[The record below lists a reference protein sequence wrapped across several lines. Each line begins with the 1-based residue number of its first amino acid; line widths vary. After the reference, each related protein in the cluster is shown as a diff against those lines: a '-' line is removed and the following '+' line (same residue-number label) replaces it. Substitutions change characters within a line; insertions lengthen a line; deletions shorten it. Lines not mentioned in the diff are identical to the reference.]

1 MIKKAKPKRKKAKP
15 KPQVSQKATQKQ
27 ITIVKIDNRKQV
39 RKRSNAV
46 ATAPPPV
53 LRGVSAIPQPIIP
66 LPPAPDLYETNV
78 LRQRVE
84 RLERVREPVRE
95 PIREPLTASTGTSTE
110 APPAVQINTIPTQ
123 TPQPPVAEPAPL
135 APVAVPTPLDRFRE
149 RLNIRLSAVNALP
162 FRVTTEPIDRTDAEA
177 RTIRANRSAGQ
188 IQRWIHRRAAEAE
201 QSRRLA
207 ETLAEDDEPLPAEP
221 TTSSTRAVRPAF
233 FAEPVDTS
241 RIEEEEEERPK
252 AVSPASTISSPSAF
266 GRSIVGIRVNRP
278 PALSHL
284 KLDQYK
290 QKVAD
295 TSFVMFNRGY
305 NALVG
310 SKQKQVRERVLQDE
324 GVV

>member
-1 MIKKAKPKRKKAKP
+1 M
-15 KPQVSQKATQKQ
+15 SQKATQKQ

-66 LPPAPDLYETNV
+66 LPPPPDLYETNV

-123 TPQPPVAEPAPL
+123 TPEPPVAEPAPL
-135 APVAVPTPLDRFRE
+135 AEPVAVPTSLDRFRE
-149 RLNIRLSAVNALP
+149 RMNIRLSAVNALP
-162 FRVTTEPIDRTDAEA
+162 FRVTTEPIDKTDTEV

-188 IQRWIHRRAAEAE
+188 IQRWIHRRAAEKE

-207 ETLAEDDEPLPAEP
+207 ETLTEDDDEPLPAEP

-233 FAEPVDTS
+233 FAEPVEE
-241 RIEEEEEERPK
+241 REEEEEEERLK
-252 AVSPASTISSPSAF
+252 AVSPATTIASPSSAF
-266 GRSIVGIRVNRP
+266 GRSITGIRVNRP
-278 PALSHL
+278 QALNYL
-284 KLDQYK
+284 TLDQYK

-295 TSFVMFNRGY
+295 ASFVEFRRGY
-305 NALVG
+305 NALIPRQ
-310 SKQKQVRERVLQDE
+310 QKQVRDRVLQDE
-324 GVV
+324 QTSSI